1 MLINFVKNM
10 KNFILLKCL
19 LVCSILLIQADN
31 QQIIV
36 KAQKYFQEEKWNA
49 ALKNYALV
57 EHKDSTVL
65 MNMGICY
72 FNTKKYIQA
81 LINFKKAFYFSALKD
96 FPMLV
101 KLEKKTYAKLDR
113 PSPSWVYYGIK
124 KIFIMIPLF
133 FVQIIILIFLLLL
146 LCFFI
151 RHGRW
156 SDFTKQEKLFL
167 KRIMSILFISG
178 MFWYVKLLYFDKY
191 QAIVIKSQTLI
202 YAGPEKTFH
211 IIEKLEP
218 ADEVEISREKDG
230 MYHIQYLKTSGWIDC
245 DTVELINNYE

>member
-1 MLINFVKNM
+1 MIQCDDQQ
-10 KNFILLKCL
+10 FIR
-19 LVCSILLIQADN
+19 
-31 QQIIV
+31 
-36 KAQKYFQEEKWNA
+36 KAQNYFQEKKWNA
-49 ALKNYALV
+49 ALKSYALV
-57 EHKDSTVL
+57 EHKNFNVL
-65 MNMGICY
+65 LNIGICF
-72 FNTKKYIQA
+72 FNTEKYTQA
-81 LINFKKAFYFSALKD
+81 LINFKKAFYVLPLKD
-96 FPMLV
+96 FSMLV

-113 PSPSWVYYGIK
+113 SSPSWIDYGIK
-124 KIFIMIPLF
+124 KFFIAIPLVF
-133 FVQIIILIFLLLL
+133 IQIIVLILLLLL

-167 KRIMSILFISG
+167 KKIMSILCISA

-191 QAIVIKSQTLI
+191 QAIVIKPQTLI